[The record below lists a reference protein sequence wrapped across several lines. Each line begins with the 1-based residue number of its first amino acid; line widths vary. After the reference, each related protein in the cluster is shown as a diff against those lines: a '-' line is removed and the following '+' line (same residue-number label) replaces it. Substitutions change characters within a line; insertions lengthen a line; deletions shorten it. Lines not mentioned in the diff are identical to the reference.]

1 MARITLVRPP
11 FFKAYGV
18 EKVHFPLAVGYLAA
32 VLEKGGHSVSF
43 VDGEVLDYGLYK
55 GMLYKGIINAAL
67 FYADPYFIERRFGVV
82 SSIMED
88 KDHRVWDIMVD
99 EIAKTSPNII
109 GISCFTVNMTAVSIL
124 ADKIKRRL
132 GDIPI
137 VVGGIHPT
145 SEPVNTLEE
154 IPSID
159 YVVVGE
165 GENTFL
171 ELADNI
177 AAPGSPVKDIDG
189 VLRRGQA
196 DFKPRALI
204 EDLNSIPF
212 PKRDFYDQSRYI
224 FGAPLLTSRGCMY
237 RCVFCASHVM
247 WTRRV
252 RQRSV
257 DNVIEELKM
266 LKTKFNVGR
275 IRVLDDTFVLN
286 KRWISEFCARL
297 KKERLSL
304 SFNCSGRINTVD
316 EELFKM
322 LSENGFDSIA
332 FGVETG
338 SPRMI
343 GRINK
348 SIDLNKVTSVIKM
361 ANRYG
366 FDTTSFYMTG
376 HQGETIEDIR
386 MSEELFKKSASKR
399 GELSMLIPYTGTD
412 VGMEAKK
419 MGFKF
424 GVGDYYKFHHARN
437 RVLFNMTGISDKELL
452 AEHKRFEKIIQRR
465 NYTTMFKKLA
475 KLAMSL
481 GVPKDAIILEDKAR
495 NTEENVKFSS
505 EIIRSNRWK
514 DVLLVS
520 SPYNMRRAA
529 LVFRKIGGDIEVKYL
544 PVKDSRFYSRPTH
557 GHFMSRKIELSQVL
571 GIIHEYLGIVYYWF
585 KGYI

>member
-1 MARITLVRPP
+1 MAKITLVRPP
-11 FFKAYGV
+11 FFKIYGV

-32 VLEKGGHSVSF
+32 VLENGGHKVKF

-55 GMLYKGIINAAL
+55 GMMYKGIVNAAL
-67 FYADPYFIERRFGVV
+67 FYVDPYFIERRFGTV
-82 SSIMED
+82 SRIMED
-88 KDHRVWDIMVD
+88 KGHRVWDVMVD
-99 EIAKTSPNII
+99 EIVKTSPDII

-132 GDIPI
+132 GNVPI

-145 SEPVNTLEE
+145 SEPAKTLEE

-171 ELADNI
+171 ELVNSID
-177 AAPGSPVKDIDG
+177 GSGRPNNSIDG
-189 VLRRGQA
+189 VLQRGQA
-196 DFKPRALI
+196 DFRPRPLI
-204 EDLNSIPF
+204 EKLDSLPF
-212 PKRDFYDQSRYI
+212 PKRDFYDQSKYI
-224 FGAPLLTSRGCMY
+224 FGAPLLTSRGCVY

-266 LKTKFNVGR
+266 LKAKFNIGR
-275 IRVLDDTFVLN
+275 VRVLDDTFVLN
-286 KRWISEFCARL
+286 KRWITEFCARL
-297 KKERLSL
+297 KKEGLSF

-348 SIDLNKVTSVIKM
+348 NIDLNKVEDVIKM

-376 HQGETIEDIR
+376 HPGETLEDIR
-386 MSEELFKKSASKR
+386 MSEALFKKSMSKR

-412 VGMEAKK
+412 VGIEAKK
-419 MGFKF
+419 TGFKF

-437 RVLFNMTGISDKELL
+437 RVLYNMTAVPDKKLL

-465 NYTTMFKKLA
+465 NYITMFKKII
-475 KLAMSL
+475 KLA
-481 GVPKDAIILEDKAR
+481 
-495 NTEENVKFSS
+495 
-505 EIIRSNRWK
+505 IRSVCKR
-514 DVLLVS
+514 
-520 SPYNMRRAA
+520 
-529 LVFRKIGGDIEVKYL
+529 
-544 PVKDSRFYSRPTH
+544 
-557 GHFMSRKIELSQVL
+557 
-571 GIIHEYLGIVYYWF
+571 
-585 KGYI
+585 